1 MAETNELYRLYQEVF
16 FKYYEPLCR
25 YAFNLVKEPHSCEDI
40 VQETFLR
47 VWEKKQNLIGSEELT
62 WYLYTA
68 VRNNCLS
75 FLEKQKKTVL
85 GDVSSHEI
93 TEISYEQPQA
103 NAIETDFDTLL
114 KNALVNLPPKCREV
128 FVLSR
133 VSGLTYKQISES
145 MGISIKTV
153 ENQMG
158 KALKILRA
166 YIRDKQGLYTIACLV
181 FVWYLYF
188 YILTWGI

>member
-1 MAETNELYRLYQEVF
+1 MQEPEQLYRLYQETF
-16 FKYYEPLCR
+16 YKYYEPLCK
-25 YAFNLVKEPHSCEDI
+25 YAFTIVKEPHSCEDI

-68 VRNNCLS
+68 IRNNCLS
-75 FLEKQKKTVL
+75 FLDKRQKTVL
-85 GDVSSHEI
+85 GDFNGREI
-93 TEISYEQPQA
+93 
-103 NAIETDFDTLL
+103 IETPGERPVAGTNETDYDTLL
-114 KNALVNLPPKCREV
+114 KKALENLPPKCREV

-133 VSGLTYKQISES
+133 VSNLTYKQISES
-145 MGISIKTV
+145 LGISIKTV

-166 YIRDKQGLYTIACLV
+166 YIRQKQEIPAIV
-181 FVWYLYF
+181 SIFF
-188 YILTWGI
+188 MILSS

>member
-1 MAETNELYRLYQEVF
+1 MQEPEQLYRLFQENF
-16 FKYYEPLCR
+16 YKYYEPLCK
-25 YAFNLVKEPHSCEDI
+25 YAFTIVKEPHSCEDI

-68 VRNNCLS
+68 IRNNCLS
-75 FLEKQKKTVL
+75 YLEKKQKTVL
-85 GDVSSHEI
+85 GEFSGQEV
-93 TEISYEQPQA
+93 
-103 NAIETDFDTLL
+103 IETPGERPQISTTPEKDYETLL
-114 KNALVNLPPKCREV
+114 KDALANLPPKCREV

-133 VSGLTYKQISES
+133 VSNLTYKQIGDSL
-145 MGISIKTV
+145 GISIKTV

-166 YIRDKQGLYTIACLV
+166 YIRQKKEIPVIISIFFMIVTS
-181 FVWYLYF
+181 
-188 YILTWGI
+188 

>member
-1 MAETNELYRLYQEVF
+1 MQEPEQLYRLFQETF
-16 FKYYEPLCR
+16 YKYYEPLCK
-25 YAFNLVKEPHSCEDI
+25 YAFTIVKESHSCEDI

-68 VRNNCLS
+68 IRNNCLS
-75 FLEKQKKTVL
+75 FLEKNQKTVL
-85 GDVSSHEI
+85 GEFNGQEI
-93 TEISYEQPQA
+93 
-103 NAIETDFDTLL
+103 IETPGERPPVPATETDYDTLL
-114 KNALVNLPPKCREV
+114 QNALENLPPKCREV

-133 VSGLTYKQISES
+133 VSNLTYKQISDS
-145 MGISIKTV
+145 LGISIKTV

-166 YIRDKQGLYTIACLV
+166 YIRQKQGIPV
-181 FVWYLYF
+181 
-188 YILTWGI
+188 ILCIFLLFLTS

>member
-1 MAETNELYRLYQEVF
+1 MQDSEQLYHLFQETF
-16 FKYYEPLCR
+16 HKHYEPLCK
-25 YAFNLVKEPHSCEDI
+25 YAFTLVKEPHSCEDI

-75 FLEKQKKTVL
+75 FLEKKQKTVL
-85 GDVSSHEI
+85 GEVNGQEV
-93 TEISYEQPQA
+93 TEISEERFTPITKEA
-103 NAIETDFDTLL
+103 DFDTLL
-114 KNALVNLPPKCREV
+114 NNALDHLPPKCREV

-133 VSGLTYKQISES
+133 VSDMTYKQISDS
-145 MGISIKTV
+145 LGISIKTV

-166 YIRDKQGLYTIACLV
+166 YIRQKQGLYTIACLI
-181 FVWYLYF
+181 FML
-188 YILTWGI
+188 LTS

>member
-1 MAETNELYRLYQEVF
+1 MQEPEQLYRLFQETF
-16 FKYYEPLCR
+16 YKYYEPLCK
-25 YAFNLVKEPHSCEDI
+25 YAFTIVKEPHSCEDI

-68 VRNNCLS
+68 IRNNCLS
-75 FLEKQKKTVL
+75 FLEKKQRTVL
-85 GDVSSHEI
+85 GDI
-93 TEISYEQPQA
+93 NGQA
-103 NAIETDFDTLL
+103 FIETPGERLPTSTTPETDYDTLL
-114 KNALVNLPPKCREV
+114 KNALENLPPKCREV

-133 VSGLTYKQISES
+133 VSNLTYKQISDS
-145 MGISIKTV
+145 LGISIKTV

-166 YIRDKQGLYTIACLV
+166 HIKQKQGLLVIACI
-181 FVWYLYF
+181 
-188 YILTWGI
+188 ILLFLTS

>member
-1 MAETNELYRLYQEVF
+1 MQGAEQLYRLFQETF
-16 FKYYEPLCR
+16 YKYYEPLCK
-25 YAFNLVKEPHSCEDI
+25 YAFTLVKEPHSCEDI

-75 FLEKQKKTVL
+75 FLEKSHKTVL
-85 GDVSSHEI
+85 GEVPGQEI
-93 TEISYEQPQA
+93 IQQPEERLHPVA
-103 NAIETDFDTLL
+103 KEVDYDTLL
-114 KNALVNLPPKCREV
+114 KHALDNLPPKCREV

-133 VSGLTYKQISES
+133 VSNLTYKQISDS
-145 MGISIKTV
+145 LGISVKTV

-158 KALKILRA
+158 KALKILRS
-166 YIRDKQGLYTIACLV
+166 YIRQKQGLYSFLSFI
-181 FVWYLYF
+181 FMF
-188 YILTWGI
+188 LTM

>member
-1 MAETNELYRLYQEVF
+1 MQEPEQLYRLYQETF
-16 FKYYEPLCR
+16 YKYYEPLCR
-25 YAFNLVKEPHSCEDI
+25 YAFTIVKEPHSCEDI

-68 VRNNCLS
+68 IRNNCLS
-75 FLEKQKKTVL
+75 FLDKKQRTVL
-85 GDVSSHEI
+85 GDFNGQEVMETPGERPS
-93 TEISYEQPQA
+93 A
-103 NAIETDFDTLL
+103 NTKETDYDTLL
-114 KNALVNLPPKCREV
+114 KAALENLPPRCREV

-133 VSGLTYKQISES
+133 VSNLTYKQISDS
-145 MGISIKTV
+145 LGISIKTV

-166 YIRDKQGLYTIACLV
+166 YIRQKQEIPAIGSII
-181 FVWYLYF
+181 FM
-188 YILTWGI
+188 ILSS

>member
-1 MAETNELYRLYQEVF
+1 MQEPEQLYRIYQETF
-16 FKYYEPLCR
+16 YKYYEPLCR
-25 YAFNLVKEPHSCEDI
+25 YAFTIVKEPHSCEDI

-68 VRNNCLS
+68 IRNNSLS
-75 FLEKQKKTVL
+75 FLDKKQRTVL
-85 GDVSSHEI
+85 GDFNGQEI
-93 TEISYEQPQA
+93 IETPGERPPA
-103 NAIETDFDTLL
+103 RVKETDFDTLL
-114 KNALVNLPPKCREV
+114 KTALENLPPRCREV

-133 VSGLTYKQISES
+133 VSNLTYKQISDS
-145 MGISIKTV
+145 LGISIKTV

-166 YIRDKQGLYTIACLV
+166 YIRQKQEIPAIV
-181 FVWYLYF
+181 SIFF
-188 YILTWGI
+188 MILSS

>member
-1 MAETNELYRLYQEVF
+1 MQEAEQLYRLFQETF
-16 FKYYEPLCR
+16 YKYYEPLCK
-25 YAFNLVKEPHSCEDI
+25 YAFTIVKEPHSCEDI

-68 VRNNCLS
+68 IRNNCLS
-75 FLEKQKKTVL
+75 FLEKKQKTVL
-85 GDVSSHEI
+85 GEFNGQEI
-93 TEISYEQPQA
+93 
-103 NAIETDFDTLL
+103 IETPGERPPVQTNETDYDTLL
-114 KNALVNLPPKCREV
+114 QNALENLPPKCREV

-133 VSGLTYKQISES
+133 VSNLTYKQISDS
-145 MGISIKTV
+145 LGISIKTV

-166 YIRDKQGLYTIACLV
+166 YIRQKQDLPV
-181 FVWYLYF
+181 
-188 YILTWGI
+188 ILCIFFLFLTS